1 MHASKTP
8 TYKSNKINFE
18 KKYFLKI
25 TEYLTPLFEGEK
37 QREIVRERRYN
48 VCAHSRVYVVY
59 ICSNN
64 GGQRLVSVV
73 RQGLFE
79 LGAH

>member
-8 TYKSNKINFE
+8 TYKNNKINFE
-18 KKYFLKI
+18 KKILKI
-25 TEYLTPLFEGEK
+25 TDYLTPLFEGER
-37 QREIVRERRYN
+37 QREIVRERRDN
-48 VCAHSRVYVVY
+48 VCGHSRVYVMC